1 MVWFKIDDGFALHP
15 KAIAAGNAALGLWV
29 RAGSWCGAH
38 LTDGRLPAGMVG
50 TLGGH
55 ARDVRKLIAAGLWC
69 QTEDGYA
76 FIDWEQWQPTKAQVK
91 AEREATR
98 QRVQRWRDQSRNAVT
113 DTVSNG
119 VTNGVTNAAPTRPDP
134 SRSGLGSQSLPARSA
149 DRNGDGPDLAK
160 IANILGTDQRWAE
173 RVATQILERA
183 PAGVRDRQRYVE
195 AAIRERPAD
204 YRPTPTP
211 PGLDRLCDEH
221 GRERSTCPPAW
232 HEGGGSDF

>member
-1 MVWFKIDDGFALHP
+1 VTWFKVDDGFALHP

-69 QTEDGYA
+69 QTEGGYQ

-98 QRVQRWRDQSRNAVT
+98 TRVNRWREHRRNGVT
-113 DTVSNG
+113 DGVANTVGNG
-119 VTNGVTNAAPTRPDP
+119 VTNGAPSRPVP
-134 SRSGLGSQSLPARSA
+134 SRSGLGSQSLPAVEGA
-149 DRNGDGPDLAK
+149 GQNEGLDLDRIAKALGRDTHQRRAALVGQQILAK
-160 IANILGTDQRWAE
+160 
-173 RVATQILERA
+173 A
-183 PAGVRDRQRYVE
+183 PR
-195 AAIRERPAD
+195 
-204 YRPTPTP
+204 P
-211 PGLDRLCDEH
+211 PGNPTAYVVSAITTDPHLYRETAGPPTLGQLCDEH
-221 GRERSTCPPAW
+221 GRDRATCPDAW
-232 HEGGGSDF
+232 HEEMA